1 MISIYKIT
9 SPLYPNTIYIGSTKN
24 AIEERFLK
32 HKNKYKRWLNKK
44 AHADYVYSYPL
55 LKYGKIKL
63 LETCDEKDRDRRELI
78 NIIIA
83 KTIMKCINHI
93 YPLCRLKCRRRIAEK
108 RFQQSEKGQ
117 LSRNS
122 DKRKLSTKLYGKRY
136 MDTEKGKL
144 TRKNYASKK
153 VTCPICNSIVVHTYL
168 SKHQKR
174 KKCKSFI
181 SKQL

>member
-9 SPLYPNTIYIGSTKN
+9 SPLYPNKIYIGSTKN

-44 AHADYVYSYPL
+44 AHADYIYSFPL
-55 LKYGKIKL
+55 LKYGTIEL
-63 LETCDEKDRDRRELI
+63 LETCDEKDRYQRELI

-83 KTIMKCINHI
+83 KTIMKCINRI
-93 YPLCRLKCRRRIAEK
+93 YPLCRLKCRQKINN
-108 RFQQSEKGQ
+108 QSEKTKLYQ
-117 LSRNS
+117 KNWRQS
-122 DKRKLSTKLYGKRY
+122 DKGKLSMKLYGKIY
-136 MDTEKGKL
+136 SQSDKCKL